1 MERSKFLKVTCP
13 RCKHVQI
20 VFGKSTSQV
29 KCTECNYLLA
39 KPTGGKPKIR
49 ASGSVFV
56 NMAVPL

>member
-49 ASGSVFV
+49 AGVKKV
-56 NMAVPL
+56 L